1 MAYLTELQTKIS
13 NAMVNKELPFV
24 VSSALRETT
33 NNIVIGATTT
43 NETELA
49 KLYALDTI
57 GGAIKVEY
65 SSGTGTEDL
74 EINVT
79 E

>member
-1 MAYLTELQTKIS
+1 
-13 NAMVNKELPFV
+13 MVNKEIPFV
-24 VSSALRETT
+24 VSSGIYEMT
-33 NNIVIGATTT
+33 NNIVVSVTT
-43 NETELA
+43 NDETELV

>member
-43 NETELA
+43 NEAELE
-49 KLYALDTI
+49 KLVIIQNPL
-57 GGAIKVEY
+57 
-65 SSGTGTEDL
+65 
-74 EINVT
+74 
-79 E
+79 